1 MPDIVINPSL
11 GKIDFFTVKGEQ
23 SANSMVFVGSNMG
36 IGTTVPSAS
45 LHINST
51 TAGATLLRT
60 DGTNGTLFSVVD
72 DLSDSLMSVNNSAG
86 LPVLEVFTDD
96 RIVAGQYGQNDFVV
110 VNNKV
115 GIGTNNPLAELHVTS
130 STSIP
135 SAIFFKP
142 CSDAQCKVVTSIS
155 ILP

>member
-1 MPDIVINPSL
+1 M
-11 GKIDFFTVKGEQ
+11 
-23 SANSMVFVGSNMG
+23 
-36 IGTTVPSAS
+36 
-45 LHINST
+45 
-51 TAGATLLRT
+51 
-60 DGTNGTLFSVVD
+60 VD

-86 LPVLEVFTDD
+86 LPVLEVFADD

-135 SAIFFKP
+135 SAIFMGGNVGIGTTSPSKLLHVAG
-142 CSDAQCKVVTSIS
+142 DMVVATTSKSGTIFFGS
-155 ILP
+155 